1 MIDLKDLRHLI
12 VGEINKAEKQV
23 IKDVHLSLGNAKED
37 EITTLF
43 VVGAERGLMEATE
56 SGRVAAAVRSDIE
69 RGYWAAGHSPPRR
82 LKHLTDGLVAR
93 LRKQQSTEEKETGG
107 DFGLLIVEP
116 QFRLQWD
123 KQLDLYRAGLKRGL
137 LVQAKRRCLDGRWN
151 QFTTNQTE
159 VLPKRLDYTALLR
172 YDFEDYSRKSLHE
185 FNWHLLSGITITELI
200 HWLKSDEFPIPVT
213 TSAIVEGLSKGEFG
227 TDDKEVIEQVICPD
241 AGSYTVIEIDW
252 KEGEEGDNWEG
263 LMVSFD
269 TSAGLCF
276 VSVDCSIS
284 VLTLKGEQC

>member
-1 MIDLKDLRHLI
+1 MIDLKELRNL
-12 VGEINKAEKQV
+12 VVSEINKAEKQV
-23 IKDVHLSLGNAKED
+23 IKEVHLSLANAKED

-69 RGYWAAGHSPPRR
+69 RGYWAHGHSPPRR

-93 LRKQQSTEEKETGG
+93 LRKQQSTEEMETGG

-116 QFRLQWD
+116 QFRLRWD

-151 QFTTNQTE
+151 QFTTKQKE
-159 VLPKRLDYTALLR
+159 VLPERLDYTALLR
-172 YDFEDYSRKSLHE
+172 YDFVDYSRKSLHE
-185 FNWHLLSGITITELI
+185 FNWHLLSGITITEII

-213 TSAIVEGLSKGEFG
+213 TSAIVDGLSKGEYG
-227 TDDKEVIEQVICPD
+227 TDDKEVIEQEICPD

-252 KEGEEGDNWEG
+252 KEGEGPEDIVFKLNRDIAMQEMQRKQKVYVKVRG
-263 LMVSFD
+263 
-269 TSAGLCF
+269 
-276 VSVDCSIS
+276 
-284 VLTLKGEQC
+284 